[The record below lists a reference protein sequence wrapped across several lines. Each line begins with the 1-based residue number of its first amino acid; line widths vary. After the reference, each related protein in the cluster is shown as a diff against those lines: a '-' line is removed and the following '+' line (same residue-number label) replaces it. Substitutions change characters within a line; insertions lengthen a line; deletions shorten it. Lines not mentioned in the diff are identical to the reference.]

1 MLFEIYHRICVGLP
15 LEPAATEALVQ
26 GFHRSLGVAPDAAVS
41 EIHALLRFDARR
53 HEKHIT
59 DRIRYER
66 AFEAYVDQLWDVDCA
81 IGGHTEGGVEPGR
94 GWVFVGVRVEQFEST
109 QKDEM
114 PALATRPRWLKK
126 GDLTINSDFSRSLP
140 PESEK
145 PFRHACTAL
154 GRASKMIIGDAIT
167 RLKKLPVVRQR
178 EPDWA
183 YIRWL
188 VETRFLKDPG

>member
-26 GFHRSLGVAPDAAVS
+26 GFHRSLGVAPEAAVS

-81 IGGHTEGGVEPGR
+81 IGGVSAGGLDPDR
-94 GWVFVGVRVEQFEST
+94 GYLLVGVRVEDFDYSVRDDQPAAT
-109 QKDEM
+109 Q
-114 PALATRPRWLKK
+114 RPRALRK
-126 GDLTINSDFSRSLP
+126 GDLSMGSDFAHELGPDAHKAFS
-140 PESEK
+140 
-145 PFRHACTAL
+145 HAAKMYQRAGKEIVRDATGRTA
-154 GRASKMIIGDAIT
+154 
-167 RLKKLPVVRQR
+167 KLPLARGD
-178 EPDWA
+178 EPAWC
-183 YIRWL
+183 YVRWL
-188 VETRFLKDPG
+188 VRA